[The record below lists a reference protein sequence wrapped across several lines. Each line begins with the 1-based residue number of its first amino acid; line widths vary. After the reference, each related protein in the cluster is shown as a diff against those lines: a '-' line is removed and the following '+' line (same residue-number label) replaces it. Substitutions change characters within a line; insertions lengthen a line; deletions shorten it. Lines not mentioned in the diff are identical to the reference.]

1 MWRPHHRFSAKAIGS
16 GSEGAQTNLQEAMA
30 DGAGDTMTLAAA
42 ETLAMQTLKQVM
54 EEKISSTNVEIAT
67 VTAEN
72 GFRLFTVE
80 EMEAV
85 IGRL

>member
-1 MWRPHHRFSAKAIGS
+1 M
-16 GSEGAQTNLQEAMA
+16 
-30 DGAGDTMTLAAA
+30 TMAAA

-67 VTAEN
+67 VGIDTP
-72 GFRLFTVE
+72 FRLYSVE

-85 IGRL
+85 IERL